1 MNKPINVLIVD
12 DHPFII
18 EAYKN
23 AINKY
28 SQQGYEFT
36 ISQAGDC
43 KKGYELITDETK
55 VSKWQCL
62 TSACQN
68 MLKKEF
74 TLAKIWLN

>member
-1 MNKPINVLIVD
+1 MNSPINVLIVD

-43 KKGYELITDETK
+43 KQLLMLSTTEDALSK
-55 VSKWQCL
+55 VGIAFLWH
-62 TSACQN
+62 
-68 MLKKEF
+68 
-74 TLAKIWLN
+74 W